1 MLGTPFKQ
9 RAHYVFNYKPRYY
22 NDRKERLENLR
33 RKYDSKD
40 SKTHTDYNITL
51 SKNNLKKDWAKS
63 KSNGSDRS
71 TSKRLAIIIALLVGI
86 VAYIFEL
93 HKLI

>member
-22 NDRKERLENLR
+22 SDRKERLENLKN
-33 RKYDSKD
+33 KYDSKD
-40 SKTHTDYNITL
+40 SKTPTDYNITL
-51 SKNNLKKDWAKS
+51 SKNNLKNDWAKS
-63 KSNGSDRS
+63 KSSGSDTN
-71 TSKRLAIIIALLVGI
+71 TSIRLAIIIAFLVGI

-93 HKLI
+93 HTLF

>member
-22 NDRKERLENLR
+22 NKRKERLENLKK
-33 RKYDSKD
+33 KYDSEDSQTSKD
-40 SKTHTDYNITL
+40 YHITL
-51 SKNNLKKDWAKS
+51 TKNNLKKDWQKS
-63 KSNGSDRS
+63 KSSGSDTS
-71 TSKRLAIIIALLVGI
+71 TNKRLALIIALLVGF